1 MRKNGVLSIAD
12 AKHITL
18 IEPKVRESYN
28 QYLGSLASNN
38 NIKNVSWLLGVVCRN
53 TYISLLHDRFC
64 RLQLLEDRL
73 KDQSLMYSAILIDS
87 KSMYLPVSQLLQ
99 RYSCSAKIRICGNT
113 RRKSFHLLKNLI
125 KNIYICFN
133 NWFWALCFNQK
144 KVKPKGSVILLDLFL
159 LKNGFNPDMTI
170 SDRYYTGLIN
180 CLDGDQKKQVYYLP
194 TLFGLRYPHDWFQQF
209 QNIVKSRSNILLK
222 EFWLGWR
229 DYLMAIS
236 QSLTLHKSI
245 TIIPKW
251 KEIDISTMVEEELF
265 LERGSY
271 AISSSFLLYLSF
283 KRYKDD
289 GLRITGIIDWFEN
302 QVIDRALYL
311 GVHKFYP
318 QVETKGYMGIYLA
331 GYYAGS
337 VPMSYEYQAGILPN
351 ELFVVGRKYIANKRK
366 YCQEIKVSTAPAFRF
381 QSVINFYQ
389 ETDIQKD
396 KIILAMPMMIEESRQ
411 IIELAFKTVLPKKY
425 SWIIKTHPATP
436 YDKLLHSIPNKV
448 INSFVFTDRDLV
460 DLFQE
465 AHLLVTNASSVALEA
480 VVSGVPVAIVGNR
493 SGPTINP
500 LHYIVDNIYW
510 SICYTPKDLI
520 NTIEKKA
527 PSKALNTL
535 SYFEPVTL
543 KGVLKMLNFEKEHT
557 Q

>member
-18 IEPKVRESYN
+18 IEPKVRKSYN
-28 QYLGSLASNN
+28 QYVGLLANNN
-38 NIKNVSWLLGVVCRN
+38 NIEDVSWLLGVVCRN

-73 KDQSLMYSAILIDS
+73 KQQGSTYSAILIDS
-87 KSMYLPVSQLLQ
+87 KSMYSPVSQLLQ
-99 RYSCSAKIRICGNT
+99 RYSCSAEICGYT
-113 RRKSFHLLKNLI
+113 RRKSFHLLKKLI

-133 NWFWALCFNQK
+133 YWFWARCFNQR
-144 KVKPKGSVILLDLFL
+144 KVKPKGNVILMDLFL
-159 LKNGFNPDMTI
+159 LKNGFNLDMTI

-180 CLDGDQKKQVYYLP
+180 YLDEDQKNQVYYLP
-194 TLFGLRYPHDWFQQF
+194 TLSGLRYPHDWFKQF
-209 QNIVKSRSNILLK
+209 HNIVKSRSNILLK

-229 DYLMAIS
+229 DYLMAIR

-245 TIIPKW
+245 KIIPKW
-251 KEIDISTMVEEELF
+251 KEIDISKLVKEELF

-271 AISSSFLLYLSF
+271 AISSSFLLYISF

-289 GLRITGIIDWFEN
+289 GLRIEGIIDWFEN

-311 GVHKFYP
+311 GVRKFYP
-318 QVETKGYMGIYLA
+318 QVETKGYMGIILG

-337 VPMSYEYQAGILPN
+337 TPMSYEYQAGVLPN
-351 ELFVVGRKYIANKRK
+351 ELFVVGSKYIENKRK
-366 YCQEIKVSTAPAFRF
+366 YCKEIKVSTAPAFRF
-381 QSVINFYQ
+381 QNVMNFYQ
-389 ETDIQKD
+389 DTEAHKD

-436 YDKLLHSIPNKV
+436 YDKLANILPDKV
-448 INSFVFTDRDLV
+448 KNSFLFTDRDLV

-465 AHLLVTNASSVALEA
+465 AHLLITNASSVALEA
-480 VVSGVPVAIVGNR
+480 VVTGVPVAIVGNR

-510 SICYTPKDLI
+510 SICYTPEDLI
-520 NTIEKKA
+520 DTIEKRL
-527 PSKALNTL
+527 PTKALNTL